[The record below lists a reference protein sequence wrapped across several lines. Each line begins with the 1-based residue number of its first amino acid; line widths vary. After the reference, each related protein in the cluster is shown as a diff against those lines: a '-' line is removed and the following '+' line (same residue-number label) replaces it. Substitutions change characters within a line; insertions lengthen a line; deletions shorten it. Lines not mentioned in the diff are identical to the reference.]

1 MIRKFLGRNSYAKLL
16 LTVAVIC
23 SLSLFATA
31 GQQQDPRPD
40 DATCKQYTKPTIRM
54 SAGEAGQMVKLDD
67 LIDKQDQFYGKIVT
81 VEGEMHRLFT
91 DRVFTIE
98 DDDFLRDDDVLIISD
113 VPREQAVVALE
124 NSIDPGKNVRVTGFV
139 HKYDRQELECLYGPL
154 QVESR
159 EGHSFTKSPVLI
171 VQKVQIAEAETRSDN
186 APREL
191 AAVAEPEPA
200 GEPVAIAEP
209 EAEPAAVA
217 RAEQAPA
224 PAAERAQAEEE
235 RALPNTAGGLPLVGL
250 LGLASVLAAC
260 AVRTFRA

>member
-16 LTVAVIC
+16 LTVLVIC

-31 GQQQDPRPD
+31 GQQDPRPD
-40 DATCKQYTKPTIRM
+40 DATCKQYTKPAIRM
-54 SAGEAGQMVKLDD
+54 SAGESGQTVKLDD
-67 LIDKQDQFYGKIVT
+67 LIDKQDQYYGKIVT

-171 VQKVQIAEAETRSDN
+171 VQKVQVAEAEARSET

-191 AAVAEPEPA
+191 AAVAEPEA
-200 GEPVAIAEP
+200 EPV
-209 EAEPAAVA
+209 AVA

-224 PAAERAQAEEE
+224 PAAERAQAPAPERAQTEEQ
-235 RALPNTAGGLPLVGL
+235 RALPNTAGGMPLVGL
-250 LGLASVLAAC
+250 LGMASILSAC
-260 AVRTFRA
+260 AIRAFRA